1 MKIDFLNPILSEE
14 EKAVVCDQ
22 DVAWVQ
28 KWLNENCGTNL
39 EVDGAWGTVS
49 RATFI
54 TAMTCRTAEA
64 ITEAELLQIATE
76 LGDTNTSRIK
86 AVAAVESNGS
96 GWFNSGLPKILYER
110 HKFWKHTAD
119 KTVSWYSNPVA
130 GDYTMDAN
138 ANGINDSWE
147 KLSYAIGKDPLA
159 ALKSISIGKF
169 QVLGEYYLQCGY
181 QHPIEMLYACSRSEL
196 AHYELLRDYIL
207 NVANLKDAFLQLSTN
222 AASNEAFAKGYNG
235 KGYRKYDYHN
245 KLAKAMKGVSNVA

>member
-14 EKAVVCDQ
+14 EKAVVRDQ

-39 EVDGAWGTVS
+39 EVDGVWGTVS
-49 RATFI
+49 RATFLA
-54 TAMTCRTAEA
+54 AMTCRTAEA

-110 HKFWKHTAD
+110 HKFWKHSGNRDIT
-119 KTVSWYSNPVA
+119 WYSNPTA
-130 GDYTMDAN
+130 GGYTMDAN
-138 ANGINDSWE
+138 SNGINDSWE
-147 KLSYAIGKDPLA
+147 KLSFAIGKNPLA
-159 ALKSISIGKF
+159 ALKSISIGKY
-169 QVLGEYYLQCGY
+169 QVMGEYYLQCGY

-196 AHYELLRDYIL
+196 AQYQLLRDYIL
-207 NVANLKDAFLQLSTN
+207 NVANLKGAFLQLGTN
-222 AASNEAFAKGYNG
+222 ASSNEAFAKGYNG
-235 KGYRKYDYHN
+235 IAYRKNDYHI
-245 KLAKAMKGVSNVA
+245 KLASAMKGS

>member
-1 MKIDFLNPILSEE
+1 MKTPVLSQEQLTAVRNP
-14 EKAVVCDQ
+14 

-28 KWLNENCGTNL
+28 AWLNENCGTDL
-39 EVDGAWGTVS
+39 EIDGVWGTLS
-49 RATFI
+49 RSTFI
-54 TAMTCRTAEA
+54 SAMACRTAPA
-64 ITEAELLQIATE
+64 ITEQELQTIAQD
-76 LGDTNTSRIK
+76 LGDSDTKRIK
-86 AVAAVESNGS
+86 AVADVESNGS

-119 KTVSWYSNPVA
+119 KTVSWYSNPNA

-181 QHPIEMLYACSRSEL
+181 QHPIEMLCAASRDEY
-196 AHYELLRDYIL
+196 AHYAMLRDYVL
-207 NVANLKDAFLQLSTN
+207 NVAKLKEAFLALSTN
-222 AASNEAFAKGYNG
+222 PNDNRTFARGYNG
-235 KGYRKYDYHN
+235 KAYERYEYHV
-245 KLAKAMKGVSNVA
+245 KLAKAMAMA